1 MLSITVLA
9 GTHCRVTSQ
18 AAEARSTQW
27 LSLSDLSVNLNLC
40 DCDPAAESKLRS
52 SSSQQVVPGPV
63 TASGGRGREFT
74 SRRKFTATTRNP
86 GILVSDPTAD
96 ARRRDCRRVAAMG
109 LEQRGAELLRHD
121 TFGTEPAARAAEP
134 DVGSLQLYEIITG
147 FSLINHEFFKT
158 VMNC

>member
-63 TASGGRGREFT
+63 TASGGREFT